1 MRVSSTGTCI
11 WVMVIVS
18 ESGITK
24 VAGNI
29 AWVTRTWL
37 SASVIGRSVVSR
49 SRPSATASKRISGRQ
64 NSRITRV
71 IGQRSPS
78 TAPALAARNCRP

>member
-1 MRVSSTGTCI
+1 VL
-11 WVMVIVS
+11 VS

-24 VAGNI
+24 VAGNA
-29 AWVTRTWL
+29 AWVTRTCV

-49 SRPSATASKRISGRQ
+49 SSPSAKLSKRISGWQ

-78 TAPALAARNCRP
+78 TAPTLAARNWRP